1 MHKSFYSKFIFSYTV
16 TLNLYY
22 QLNVS
27 WNCLQ
32 SPSQIHT
39 LYLHLST
46 LSCFLCFSEN
56 VLSKVTKVSP
66 GTVIE
71 KTAWISQHNFV
82 PLITPSVLKIF
93 FLLRCTILH
102 SSVLLS
108 APPPCPLP
116 NLICGLIFLSDCYF
130 IRFFVAPPFFSH
142 THTLTEEIL
151 PVPIVLI
158 NSDLPTPSY
167 LPLLKFSSHAHLLS
181 GKLHLCVSQEP
192 QNCQSLPAN
201 L

>member
-66 GTVIE
+66 GTIIE
-71 KTAWISQHNFV
+71 KSAWISQHNFV

-108 APPPCPLP
+108 APPPMPLTQSH
-116 NLICGLIFLSDCYF
+116 LWAYLSFRLLFYKILCGTPF
-130 IRFFVAPPFFSH
+130 FFSH
-142 THTLTEEIL
+142 
-151 PVPIVLI
+151 
-158 NSDLPTPSY
+158 SY
-167 LPLLKFSSHAHLLS
+167 SH
-181 GKLHLCVSQEP
+181 
-192 QNCQSLPAN
+192 
-201 L
+201 